1 MARKKLRV
9 KRIDFMVTQ
18 SNYEKLLILCN
29 EERTLTDVLNDC
41 IQWKYGSI
49 YKPLEK
55 DKKPDPIEVKKLN
68 EMTEEEKEKYE
79 LANLNWL
86 EGGNQ

>member
-1 MARKKLRV
+1 MARRKLKV

-41 IQWKYGSI
+41 IQWKYGALYES
-49 YKPLEK
+49 
-55 DKKPDPIEVKKLN
+55 KKQEDPIIKKKLD
-68 EMTEEEKEKYE
+68 EMTKEEKEKYE

-86 EGGNQ
+86 EGDSNA

>member
-1 MARKKLRV
+1 MARKKLRI

-41 IQWKYGSI
+41 IQWKYGALYES
-49 YKPLEK
+49 
-55 DKKPDPIEVKKLN
+55 KKQEDPIIKKKLK
-68 EMTEEEKEKYE
+68 EMTEEERELYE
-79 LANLNWL
+79 LANINLYS
-86 EGGNQ
+86 GDNQ